1 MESDRLPRIT
11 EAVVLMAGT
20 GSRLRVSGHVLP
32 KPLVPVLGRPLICYL
47 MDSLTKA
54 GVHTLHA
61 VVGWESAR
69 LVAGLEP
76 LLPDGMQLR
85 PIQNHDW
92 EKQNGISLLQAEKQ
106 VAAPFFLL
114 MADHLFDFAILESL
128 VRQADP
134 GQLNLAIDRKIVSI
148 FDLEDAMKVQT
159 RDGRVTAIAK
169 NLASYDAIDTGAFLC
184 PLEIFRYLKS
194 AQQNGDC
201 SLADG
206 VRLMAADEKVR
217 AIDIGTAWWQ
227 DVDTEE
233 MHSRAEQVLSARAGG
248 SKVGRSRAGRSEN
261 VRREN
266 EAEQR
271 EATGQM

>member
-20 GSRLRVSGHVLP
+20 GSRLRVSGHVVP

-47 MDSLTKA
+47 MDSLTKV
-54 GVHTLHA
+54 GVDILHA

-92 EKQNGISLLQAEKQ
+92 KKQNGISLLQAEGQ
-106 VAAPFFLL
+106 VTAPFFLL
-114 MADHLFDFAILESL
+114 MADHLFDFAVLECL

-134 GQLNLAIDRKIVSI
+134 GQLNLAIDRKIASI

-159 RDGRVTAIAK
+159 RNGRVTAIAK

-184 PLEIFRYLKS
+184 PLEIFSYLKF
-194 AQQNGDC
+194 AQRNSDC

-217 AIDIGTAWWQ
+217 AIDIGGAWWQ

-233 MHSRAEQVLSARAGG
+233 MHARAEHVLSGRAGG
-248 SKVGRSRAGRSEN
+248 SKIGRLRTRSDESA
-261 VRREN
+261 RREN

-271 EATGQM
+271 EASGQM

>member
-1 MESDRLPRIT
+1 MESDQLPKVN

-20 GSRLRVSGHVLP
+20 GSRLRVSGHVVP

-47 MDSLTKA
+47 LDSLTSI
-54 GVHTLHA
+54 GVDTLHA

-76 LLPDGMQLR
+76 LMPDGMHLHA
-85 PIQNHDW
+85 IQNQEW
-92 EKQNGISLLQAEKQ
+92 KKQNGISLLQAERQ
-106 VAAPFFLL
+106 VRGPFFLF
-114 MADHLFDFAILESL
+114 MADHLFDLSVLESL

-134 GQLNLAIDRKIVSI
+134 EQLNLAIDRKIASI

-159 RDGRVTAIAK
+159 RHGRVTAIAK
-169 NLASYDAIDTGAFLC
+169 NLVFYDAIDTGAFLC
-184 PLEIFRYLKS
+184 PPEIFRYLRS
-194 AQQNGDC
+194 AQRNGDC

-217 AIDIGTAWWQ
+217 AIDIGDSWWQ
-227 DVDTEE
+227 DIDTEE
-233 MHSRAEQVLSARAGG
+233 MHSRAEEVLLARARGG
-248 SKVGRSRAGRSEN
+248 KVGRSRAGTSESI
-261 VRREN
+261 RRED
-266 EAEQR
+266 ETEQR